1 VEYEIKMT
9 SKGQLTIPKEIRD
22 KLGLKAGDFLRAQV
36 EKGHILLKPLPHKNA
51 DRIFKEYVA
60 REGKNAPG
68 LAQVREKTEKLKID
82 PASLVRRVRDEES
95 AGD

>member
-1 VEYEIKMT
+1 
-9 SKGQLTIPKEIRD
+9 
-22 KLGLKAGDFLRAQV
+22 
-36 EKGHILLKPLPHKNA
+36 LPYKNA
-51 DRIFKEYVA
+51 DRIFREYVA

-82 PASLVRRVRDEES
+82 TASLVRRVRDEES